1 MIEIV
6 ERLAVEYAASRVIY
20 GELAESIVRVV
31 KDLAKD
37 GSVDLFHTESRAK
50 DIESF
55 KRKLERPEKAGK
67 YKKLKDVTDLC
78 GVRFVVLYQKDV
90 DAICKIIEDNFI
102 IDRANS
108 IDKNSASD
116 PDKFGYLSVHL
127 IVSHIENRVRLPDFR
142 KYEGMKAEIQVRTVL
157 QHAWAVIDRQLRYKN
172 DSDIPLPVKRK
183 LYRVSALLEGADE
196 DLSEVEKSVGNLR
209 RSYAAGVSE
218 GQLAVAIN
226 MESLDVYIQNSRD
239 VERIE
244 QAARLAGI
252 VVEVRDR
259 YDPKDEIKYNRL
271 LSLIKSAGISNI
283 DELNNVL
290 NNLIE
295 KPDYILRKF
304 LHNANNKPIKLSIYA
319 LIRVLLYFSSDK
331 KVRSIAK
338 RSGGYV
344 GSTLKAIN
352 ATLGSID
359 IG

>member
-6 ERLAVEYAASRVIY
+6 ERLAVEYAASRPNY
-20 GELAESIVRVV
+20 EELAESIVRIV
-31 KDLAKD
+31 KGLAKD
-37 GSVDLFHTESRAK
+37 GSIDLFHTESRAK

-90 DAICKIIEDNFI
+90 DKICKIIEQNFN
-102 IDRANS
+102 IDIENS

-116 PDKFGYLSVHL
+116 PDKFGYMSIHL
-127 IVSHIENRVRLPDFR
+127 IVSHMENRIHLPDFK

-157 QHAWAVIDRQLRYKN
+157 QHAWAVIDRQLRYNN

-196 DLSEVEKSVGNLR
+196 DLSEVEKSVGKLR
-209 RSYAAGVSE
+209 QSYAVGVNG
-218 GQLAVAIN
+218 GQLTVAIN

-239 VERIE
+239 IKEIE
-244 QAARLAGI
+244 SAARLAGI
-252 VVEVRDR
+252 VVEATDTF
-259 YDPKDEIKYNRL
+259 DPKDEIKYNRL
-271 LSLIKSAGISNI
+271 LSLTRSANISNI

-290 NNLIE
+290 KSLIQTPE
-295 KPDYILRKF
+295 YIFREF
-304 LHNANNKPIKLSIYA
+304 SSNTNHKPIRLSIYA
-319 LIRVLLYFSSDK
+319 LIRVLFYFSSDRK
-331 KVRSIAK
+331 IRTLAK

-352 ATLGSID
+352 STLGSID
-359 IG
+359 AD